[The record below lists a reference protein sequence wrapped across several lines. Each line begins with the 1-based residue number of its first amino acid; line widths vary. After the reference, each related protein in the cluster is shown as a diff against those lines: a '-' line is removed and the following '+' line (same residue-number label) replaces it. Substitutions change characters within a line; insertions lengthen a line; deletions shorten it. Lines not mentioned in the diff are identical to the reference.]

1 LDRPVIDKT
10 GLTGR
15 FDIHLE
21 FVPENAISGPIRLN
35 GVDSPGL
42 PASSAGTSA
51 GPSIFTAV
59 QEQLG
64 LKLSPDKG
72 PVDVLVIDRVQKP
85 SGN

>member
-1 LDRPVIDKT
+1 MADFAGQMLLSLDRPVIDRT

-15 FDIHLE
+15 FEIHLE
-21 FVPENAISGPIRLN
+21 YVR
-35 GVDSPGL
+35 D
-42 PASSAGTSA
+42 AGAATVTDDA

-72 PVDVLVIDRVQKP
+72 RSKSWSSEPCQ
-85 SGN
+85 SGLGFESTCW